1 LLFLSFFVFSYQ
13 FDYFA
18 LTGQLICKLG
28 NGKLPETAV
37 GVPSFRDGVIAV
49 PGWDDGKLHLFKV
62 T

>member
-1 LLFLSFFVFSYQ
+1 LYSVLLAYG
-13 FDYFA
+13 FA
-18 LTGQLICKLG
+18 LTGQPICKLG
-28 NGKLPETAV
+28 NDKLPETAV